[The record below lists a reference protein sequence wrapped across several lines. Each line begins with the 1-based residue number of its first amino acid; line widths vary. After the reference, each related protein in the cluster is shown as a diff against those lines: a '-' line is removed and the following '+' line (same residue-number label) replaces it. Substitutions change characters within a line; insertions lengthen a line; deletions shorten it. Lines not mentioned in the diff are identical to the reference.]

1 MCLNSF
7 IIECHE
13 MMKTFFRE
21 CCNVEELEEHFSMHE
36 FTEATMISRPVLY
49 ISLQVCS
56 YLMYSCFAWC
66 LYHII
71 GDYTL
76 FVEQA
81 VSCMKNC
88 EIGYIGKRCC

>member
-21 CCNVEELEEHFSMHE
+21 CCNVEEPEEHFNMHE
-36 FTEATMISRPVLY
+36 FTEATMISHPVLY

-56 YLMYSCFAWC
+56 YLMYLCFGRSFS
-66 LYHII
+66 II
-71 GDYTL
+71 GGYTL
-76 FVEQA
+76 L
-81 VSCMKNC
+81 
-88 EIGYIGKRCC
+88 